1 MDSDAR
7 DFAEQDDLYIQLK
20 TWQRQLEFLEIQ
32 VRTFAEAHNRD
43 KLPFACVFCRGTL
56 NQLQHA
62 PRE

>member
-32 VRTFAEAHNRD
+32 VSRFAEAHN
-43 KLPFACVFCRGTL
+43 
-56 NQLQHA
+56 
-62 PRE
+62 